1 MVTDKDPDISIRN
14 KLDFKSICL
23 KEKSKDAEAQFIAE
37 LTKHGKTKENNKD
50 EIGNILLKYVFT
62 SL

>member
-23 KEKSKDAEAQFIAE
+23 KEKSKDAEA
-37 LTKHGKTKENNKD
+37 
-50 EIGNILLKYVFT
+50 
-62 SL
+62 